1 MKNITKTALLL
12 LCLVSPHIL
21 AYPQKPSNM
30 VVGKVQKYQKTK
42 RLSMLMLK
50 SANEISYGFSNGSV
64 APRYAYYGRIIVTP
78 EYVTL
83 DIINQSSS
91 CYNESRVLTAKQYSS
106 FLSTLYSLGVK
117 ENTEEYLPLCGG
129 GVSELIPS
137 EFKSLSVPYHTID
150 EKDFMQLARLFRE
163 NTEIEEIISFV
174 NSRTIEKDYGKE
186 EIDRLNNVRR
196 KLMKRRR

>member
-1 MKNITKTALLL
+1 MQ
-12 LCLVSPHIL
+12 C
-21 AYPQKPSNM
+21 
-30 VVGKVQKYQKTK
+30 
-42 RLSMLMLK
+42 
-50 SANEISYGFSNGSV
+50 E
-64 APRYAYYGRIIVTP
+64 YYGRF
-78 EYVTL
+78 Y
-83 DIINQSSS
+83 
-91 CYNESRVLTAKQYSS
+91 A
-106 FLSTLYSLGVK
+106 
-117 ENTEEYLPLCGG
+117 G

>member
-129 GVSELIPS
+129 GVSELIIKKGRKTLFNGTENEDIITTKGSLIDAFLPLLSYEMKKVYNDPS
-137 EFKSLSVPYHTID
+137 ITFDTID
-150 EKDFMQLARLFRE
+150 PIDPTVDIFP
-163 NTEIEEIISFV
+163 V
-174 NSRTIEKDYGKE
+174 DY
-186 EIDRLNNVRR
+186 
-196 KLMKRRR
+196 